1 MTSLEVSGGKAGGV
15 RFLGRRRTYAR
26 LLARGA
32 ALLLVSLGLYRF
44 WLMTD
49 VRRFLWASTEIDG
62 ETLEYAGTPIELVLG
77 FLVAV
82 AVLVP
87 VYAGF
92 FIAALDLGPFGEMAG
107 LLAFLGLAVL
117 GQYAVYRAR
126 RYRLTRTIFR
136 GLRFTQDGSAWVFA
150 IRAAAW
156 WLLTG
161 LTLGLAYPF

>member
-1 MTSLEVSGGKAGGV
+1 MTSLEPSAGRMGGV
-15 RFLGRRRTYAR
+15 RFLGRRRTYTR

-77 FLVAV
+77 FLVAI

-87 VYAGF
+87 VYAG
-92 FIAALDLGPFGEMAG
+92 
-107 LLAFLGLAVL
+107 
-117 GQYAVYRAR
+117 
-126 RYRLTRTIFR
+126 TRT
-136 GLRFTQDGSAWVFA
+136 A
-150 IRAAAW
+150 IATRKPRW
-156 WLLTG
+156 R
-161 LTLGLAYPF
+161 

>member
-1 MTSLEVSGGKAGGV
+1 MTSLEASGGKASSV

-82 AVLVP
+82 AILVP

-92 FIAALDLGPFGEMAG
+92 FVAALDLGVFGEMAG
-107 LLAFLGLAVL
+107 GLAFLGLGVL
-117 GQYAVYRAR
+117 GQYAIYRAR

-136 GLRFTQDGSAWVFA
+136 GLRFTQDG
-150 IRAAAW
+150 
-156 WLLTG
+156 
-161 LTLGLAYPF
+161 